1 MRLGFGYA
9 PALVR
14 QPKSGGGGGETPPAT
29 PNLLIED
36 GTDLLLEDGGLII
49 LE

>member
-14 QPKSGGGGGETPPAT
+14 QPKSGGGTPPPAS

-36 GTDLLLEDGGLII
+36 GADLLLEDGGLII